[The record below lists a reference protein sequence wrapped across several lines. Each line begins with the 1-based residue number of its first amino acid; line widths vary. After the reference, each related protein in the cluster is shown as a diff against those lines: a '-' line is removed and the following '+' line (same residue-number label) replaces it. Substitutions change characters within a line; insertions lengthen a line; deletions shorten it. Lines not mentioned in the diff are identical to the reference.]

1 MEKKCCICGKE
12 FIDYGNNAEP
22 VRRGICCNS
31 CNARYIIASR
41 LLGAANASYEI
52 VKTHK
57 EKEVIK
63 QKLISKNFTL
73 YQSMAYN
80 EHGHNIETE
89 ENVVLCFL

>member
-1 MEKKCCICGKE
+1 MEKKCCICGEE

-31 CNARYIIASR
+31 CNARYVIVSR
-41 LLGAANASYEI
+41 LLGAVNASYEI

-63 QKLISKNFTL
+63 QQLAAKNFEL
-73 YQSMAYN
+73 KRQLPYN
-80 EHGHNIETE
+80 ELYHNIETE
-89 ENVVLCFL
+89 EDVVLCIL